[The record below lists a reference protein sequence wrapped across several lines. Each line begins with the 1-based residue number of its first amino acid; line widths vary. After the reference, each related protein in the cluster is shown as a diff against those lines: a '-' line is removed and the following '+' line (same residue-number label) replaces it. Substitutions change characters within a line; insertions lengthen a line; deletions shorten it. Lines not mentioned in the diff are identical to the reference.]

1 MTTYNP
7 KQKDFLKRVQN
18 NTLSRINLLE
28 GSVSSGKTWISLVA
42 WAFWVAKMPKQGL
55 YMMCAKTL
63 ATLKNNCLLPLQDLI
78 GESNFVFIYA
88 SVWLWGLRFIA
99 MNDLL
104 PVIMAVS

>member
-18 NTLSRINLLE
+18 NTLSRINILE

-42 WAFWVAKMPKQGL
+42 WAFWVATMPKQGL

-63 ATLKNNCLLPLQDLI
+63 TTLKNNCLRMKRALKQQFKPKTM
-78 GESNFVFIYA
+78 
-88 SVWLWGLRFIA
+88 FIA
-99 MNDLL
+99 SL
-104 PVIMAVS
+104 PVRQTGSM